1 MGICSLIYF
10 QLYRPLAW
18 LGILSSCSG
27 MPALSFIGIGGRMDT
42 LPQWRWGGKPWWRYR
57 QPSAADSWQGAGRM
71 SLRWGVGGPPHKC
84 KTICPVSRL
93 VLAIFSGNDSAAAC
107 TRISAKHLIF
117 CHSAVWVFLTS
128 RWSLMRMPN
137 GPFGPLKWAVRATCS
152 GSVAFLFGLFGR
164 VTVALLHA
172 WRAQTIKPMGFSVV
186 WSRLATLVGA
196 FRQMRFCWYYS
207 QRCNILR
214 SPLSSISYRRV
225 TKCMYSFPCQI
236 PTVP

>member
-1 MGICSLIYF
+1 MGICSLIYL
-10 QLYRPLAW
+10 QPYRPLAW

-57 QPSAADSWQGAGRM
+57 QPSATDSWQGAGRM
-71 SLRWGVGGPPHKC
+71 SLRWGVGGPSHKC

-128 RWSLMRMPN
+128 RWGLMRMSN
-137 GPFGPLKWAVRATCS
+137 GPFGPLKGAVRATCS

-172 WRAQTIKPMGFSVV
+172 WRAQTIKPVGFFGGLESTCHFG
-186 WSRLATLVGA
+186 WSFSADAFLLILFATMQHFAEPPFL
-196 FRQMRFCWYYS
+196 Y
-207 QRCNILR
+207 I
-214 SPLSSISYRRV
+214 I
-225 TKCMYSFPCQI
+225 
-236 PTVP
+236 